1 MKKNTSLTSQIVTNM
16 LFVTIIVV
24 AIISIL
30 GVLNSKKIIEQGAEK
45 SFELTAEKT
54 AAQIYSNFNLV
65 SYNTNLL
72 AKLISRTS
80 GIDSAASMS
89 KLRGNSENEYSKL
102 RNITK
107 FYADNTKGV
116 KSIYFYFDQKY
127 APAYDG
133 DWFLSK
139 NGQFERKIANSV
151 ISDNKDGAW
160 YHNPIKQK
168 KAVWSLPYID
178 ADTKIPMITYS
189 MPVYKNNFLLGV
201 VGMDI
206 ALDDL
211 NNTLKSIDIYKGINA
226 ILLDANYNVIAGEGF
241 NVGDNLANTD
251 QSLFKTLSTKISKTN
266 NGYIEYSESLTKKI
280 MAYSVLPNKF
290 ILLLDVPVKN
300 IPTNLAQTIF
310 ILIATAFVAIL
321 ISVFFALR
329 LGKVIATPIKNAI
342 TGLNMGAE
350 EVSCASSQV
359 ASASQSLAEGASE
372 QAAAIQETSA
382 TLEETSSMVHQN
394 RENTQQAV
402 ELAKR
407 AKSYALQCDSEMQ
420 KMSNSMSELKNSSNE
435 IAKIIKVIDEIAFQT
450 NILSLNAAVEA
461 ARAGEVG
468 KGFAVVAEEVR
479 NLAQRSAQAAKDT
492 TTIIENNIDLSDKS
506 VAIANIV
513 KEAVLSIEDQT
524 NKVNDLLEEIYV
536 ATNEQA
542 QGVDQIN
549 KAVSQMEDALQ
560 TNAATAD
567 ESAGASRALQD
578 QAINVREIVDSL
590 LALVDGANGTNINH
604 S

>member
-1 MKKNTSLTSQIVTNM
+1 MKKNMSLKFQIVTDM
-16 LFVTIIVV
+16 LFVTILIVT
-24 AIISIL
+24 IISIL
-30 GVLNSKKIIEQGAEK
+30 GVINSTKIIKKSAEK
-45 SFELTAEKT
+45 SFALSAEKT
-54 AAQIYSNFNLV
+54 ATQIYSDFNLV

-80 GIDSAASMS
+80 DINSPVSM
-89 KLRGNSENEYSKL
+89 LRLKKNSESEYSKL
-102 RNITK
+102 RSITK

-127 APAYDG
+127 APSYDG
-133 DWFLSK
+133 DWFLNK
-139 NGQFERKIANSV
+139 NGQFQRNINNSA
-151 ISDNKDGAW
+151 IQDNKDGAW
-160 YHNPIKQK
+160 YFNPIKQK
-168 KAVWSLPYID
+168 KAVWSLPYVD

-189 MPVYKNNFLLGV
+189 MPVYKNKFLLGI

-211 NNTLKSIDIYKGINA
+211 NNVLGSIDIYKGIDA
-226 ILLDANYNVIAGEGF
+226 ILLDANYNVIAGKGF
-241 NVGDNLANTD
+241 NVGDNFASTNS
-251 QSLFKTLSTKISKTN
+251 SLFKTLSKETSKMN
-266 NGYIEYSESLTKKI
+266 NGYIEHTEFLTKKI
-280 MAYSVLPNKF
+280 MAYSILPNKF

-300 IPTNLAQTIF
+300 IPTNLAQTIC
-310 ILIATAFVAIL
+310 ILIVIALVAIL
-321 ISVFFALR
+321 ISVFFAIR
-329 LGKVIATPIKNAI
+329 LGNFIATPIKNAI
-342 TGLNMGAE
+342 TGLNVGAE
-350 EVSCASSQV
+350 EVSSASSQV
-359 ASASQSLAEGASE
+359 ATASQSLAEGTSE

-402 ELAKR
+402 ALAKR
-407 AKSYALQCDSEMQ
+407 AKSFALQCDSEMQ

-492 TTIIENNIDLSDKS
+492 TVIIENNIDLSENS
-506 VAIANIV
+506 VSIAKIV
-513 KEAVLSIEDQT
+513 KEAVQSIEDET
-524 NKVNDLLEEIYV
+524 NKVNDLLEEISV
-536 ATNEQA
+536 ATNEQS

-549 KAVSQMEDALQ
+549 KAVSQLEDALQ

-567 ESAGASRALQD
+567 ESAIASRALQE
-578 QAINVREIVDSL
+578 QAVNVREIVDSL
-590 LALVDGANGTNINH
+590 LILVDGTNGTNSKI
-604 S
+604 